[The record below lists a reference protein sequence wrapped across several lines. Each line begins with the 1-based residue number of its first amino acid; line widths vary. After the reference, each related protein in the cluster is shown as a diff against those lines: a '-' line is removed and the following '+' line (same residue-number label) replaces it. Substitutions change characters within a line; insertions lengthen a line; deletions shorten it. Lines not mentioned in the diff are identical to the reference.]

1 MAASKPL
8 VSETLGREVRT
19 FSPRNIRV
27 MPANEIDKLYT
38 LNQFVGLFL
47 CRFVGPAVF
56 IFLNDKSPD
65 CVCFRWCVGIVDNP
79 RRRKVIDY
87 PYYSNIEPLFRSEYI
102 AFIK

>member
-8 VSETLGREVRT
+8 VSETLGREART

-38 LNQFVGLFL
+38 LNQFVGLFYADL
-47 CRFVGPAVF
+47 SALPYSS
-56 IFLNDKSPD
+56 FLMISLLIV
-65 CVCFRWCVGIVDNP
+65 CVRWCVGIVDNP